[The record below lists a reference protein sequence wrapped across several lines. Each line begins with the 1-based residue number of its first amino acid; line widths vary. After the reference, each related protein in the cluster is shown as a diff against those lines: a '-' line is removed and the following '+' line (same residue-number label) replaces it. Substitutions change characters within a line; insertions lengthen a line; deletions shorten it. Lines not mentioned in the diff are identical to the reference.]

1 MRLFTRYILSE
12 VLRLFLVALI
22 AVTSLLVIGLV
33 VERAV
38 AENMSPVAI
47 LKLIPYILP
56 FSLQYALP
64 TTLLFAVCVVYG
76 RMSADN
82 EVIAVKSAGVNPIA
96 IIKPILL
103 LGFIL
108 SPVAVWLTDIAA
120 SWGTPGMH
128 RVVMHSI
135 EEIVYSALRSQKIYV
150 APSKLSIYVKDVEG
164 KWLISPVITIYDQG
178 GGDPKVISA
187 EKARISLNPEPGH
200 ESLVVD
206 LVDYQGEMGKTQIR
220 SGRRDRIELP
230 LERATRKGN
239 STDSPTQYSIHQMSS
254 EIQAEQAK
262 LRLHED
268 ALIER
273 FGTAMALGR
282 MDFLG
287 DQSAKDIQFL
297 RDHSQ
302 SRLYRLKVEPWRR
315 WALGFSCFFF
325 VWMGIPLAIR
335 MKSADYWMTFGAC
348 FLPIL
353 LIYFPLFGLGLHRAK
368 SGDWPVYSVWLGN
381 LMLFAIGAWMI
392 RSVRRS

>member
-220 SGRRDRIELP
+220 SGEGIGSNCLWSARPEKEIRPIRRPSIR
-230 LERATRKGN
+230 
-239 STDSPTQYSIHQMSS
+239 ST
-254 EIQAEQAK
+254 K
-262 LRLHED
+262 C
-268 ALIER
+268 
-273 FGTAMALGR
+273 
-282 MDFLG
+282 
-287 DQSAKDIQFL
+287 
-297 RDHSQ
+297 
-302 SRLYRLKVEPWRR
+302 RLK
-315 WALGFSCFFF
+315 FSPSKPSFDC
-325 VWMGIPLAIR
+325 MR
-335 MKSADYWMTFGAC
+335 M
-348 FLPIL
+348 
-353 LIYFPLFGLGLHRAK
+353 H
-368 SGDWPVYSVWLGN
+368 
-381 LMLFAIGAWMI
+381 
-392 RSVRRS
+392 